1 MIFIA
6 PPKTIWLCKE
16 CRNESDDIKIPYN
29 ALSGTG
35 ICKKHNIQMDTIN
48 INVDEYLV
56 ITKISQ
62 DINFLEAMIDL
73 KQKDIIEYNLKMSQF
88 KAQLSQSKQV
98 EESNKP
104 QCIYC
109 KSTNIKKISTTSK
122 VGSVALFGIFGMGKT
137 TKQFHCNNCNS
148 DF

>member
-1 MIFIA
+1 
-6 PPKTIWLCKE
+6 
-16 CRNESDDIKIPYN
+16 
-29 ALSGTG
+29 
-35 ICKKHNIQMDTIN
+35 
-48 INVDEYLV
+48 
-56 ITKISQ
+56 
-62 DINFLEAMIDL
+62 
-73 KQKDIIEYNLKMSQF
+73 MSQF
-88 KAQLSQSKQV
+88 KTQLSQQKQ
-98 EESNKP
+98 EDSSKP